1 MTTITLT
8 DKTSEKFNSTE
19 LEAFIN
25 SWDFEDIILWY
36 QMMKWKTWKTQ
47 TYSSFKQE
55 LWL

>member
-47 TYSSFKQE
+47 TYCSFKQE

>member
-8 DKTSEKFNSTE
+8 NKTSEKFNSAE

-25 SWDFEDIILWY
+25 SDDFEDIILWY
-36 QMMKWKTWKTQ
+36 QMIKWKTWKTQ
-47 TYSSFKQE
+47 PYNSFKKE